1 MTNELRE
8 ACKQLRDVLEKEHPT
23 AIEAEVTFYAGG
35 RVEIRV
41 EERDGT
47 LFSS

>member
-8 ACKQLRDVLEKEHPT
+8 ACKQMRDALEKEHPN
-23 AIEAEVTFYAGG
+23 AIEAEVTFYTGG

-47 LFSS
+47 IISC